1 MKFFSSIAACLLVST
16 SLPAAESPYAGQE
29 YRSIKSLSERE
40 VASFLNGDGM
50 GFAKPA
56 ELNHYPGP
64 RHVLEL
70 ADELGL
76 TPSQQ
81 AETEAL
87 YRAMRSEAQ
96 ALGKALL
103 TAEAGLDQAFAEGAV
118 DAASL
123 KDRVLEIG
131 EIRARLRYVHL
142 AAHLRQKALLTEVQV
157 ARYDELRGYGRM
169 NHEHA
174 GHTGHHE

>member
-1 MKFFSSIAACLLVST
+1 MKYLVPLAACLLVSAM
-16 SLPAAESPYAGQE
+16 LQAAESPYAGQQS
-29 YRSIKSLSERE
+29 RSIKSLSERE
-40 VASFLNGDGM
+40 VASLLNGDGM

-64 RHVLEL
+64 KHVLEL
-70 ADELGL
+70 ADELAL

-87 YRAMRSEAQ
+87 YQAMRSEAQ
-96 ALGKALL
+96 TLGKALVA
-103 TAEAGLDQAFAEGAV
+103 AEAGLDQAFAEGAV

-123 KDRVLEIG
+123 EDRVLEIG

-142 AAHLRQKALLTEVQV
+142 AAHLRQKALLTEAQV
-157 ARYDELRGYGRM
+157 ARYDALRGYDRM
-169 NHEHA
+169 SHEHA
-174 GHTGHHE
+174 GHPGHHE

>member
-1 MKFFSSIAACLLVST
+1 MKYLVPLAACLLVT
-16 SLPAAESPYAGQE
+16 AMLQAAESPYAGQQ
-29 YRSIKSLSERE
+29 YRSIKSLSDRE
-40 VASFLNGDGM
+40 VTSLLNGDGM

-64 RHVLEL
+64 KHVLEL
-70 ADELGL
+70 ADELAL

-87 YRAMRSEAQ
+87 YEAMRSDAQ

-103 TAEAGLDQAFAEGAV
+103 AAEAGLDQAFAKGAV

-123 KDRVLEIG
+123 EDRVLEIG

-142 AAHLRQKALLTEVQV
+142 AAHLRQKALLTEAQV
-157 ARYDELRGYGRM
+157 ARYDTLRGYDRE

-174 GHTGHHE
+174 GHPGHHE